1 MKITKYFA
9 VIGCILILSSCSIKN
24 TIQDAEKA
32 VFTVYTYDK
41 FGAPSGTGTGFFID
55 DEGTA
60 FTNYHVLD
68 GAVKAY
74 IETIDGHSYEIKDI
88 LMSDKNKDIVK
99 FTINNPDNVDLPNL
113 SYIGAITK
121 KEMKLL

>member
-41 FGAPSGTGTGFFID
+41 FGAPSGTGTGF
-55 DEGTA
+55 
-60 FTNYHVLD
+60 L
-68 GAVKAY
+68 
-74 IETIDGHSYEIKDI
+74 
-88 LMSDKNKDIVK
+88 LM
-99 FTINNPDNVDLPNL
+99 
-113 SYIGAITK
+113 
-121 KEMKLL
+121 MKVRLLLIIMFWTGR

>member
-41 FGAPSGTGTGFFID
+41 FGAQAVQEQAFLLMMKVRLLLIIMFWTGR
-55 DEGTA
+55 
-60 FTNYHVLD
+60 
-68 GAVKAY
+68 
-74 IETIDGHSYEIKDI
+74 
-88 LMSDKNKDIVK
+88 
-99 FTINNPDNVDLPNL
+99 
-113 SYIGAITK
+113 
-121 KEMKLL
+121 

>member
-68 GAVKAY
+68 GAVK
-74 IETIDGHSYEIKDI
+74 IKI
-88 LMSDKNKDIVK
+88 LS
-99 FTINNPDNVDLPNL
+99 NL
-113 SYIGAITK
+113 R
-121 KEMKLL
+121 

>member
-55 DEGTA
+55 DEGKA

-74 IETIDGHSYEIKDI
+74 IETIDGHSYGVPGIKNRGV
-88 LMSDKNKDIVK
+88 KKWKAKDNQIIMHFSSVPL
-99 FTINNPDNVDLPNL
+99 F
-113 SYIGAITK
+113 
-121 KEMKLL
+121 